1 MAISKIL
8 NMKDCGGH
16 FHGKHLKRSLDYVT
30 NPEKTQDGRLVGAI
44 NCQVDSAFEQMK
56 ATKRK
61 FGKVDK
67 RQGYHIILSFKE
79 DEVNPDTAFEITRRF
94 VEEYLGKSYE
104 SVYVVHDNTAHV
116 HSHIVFNSVS
126 FVDGKKYRYEKGD
139 WAKYIQP
146 ITNKLC
152 QEYGLSIIDVDDGSK
167 EEEHESYKD
176 WSEYREGSFVW
187 ADMIKRDLDSCIL
200 QAGNYEQFLELLSDK
215 GYEVK
220 QGKYLAVKPQG
231 MTRFRRCKTL
241 GDMYSDEAIRERIEK
256 EDISFYREQQKEV
269 QPVLCKCKVRRYRR
283 AKMSGLQKRYYA
295 KLYRIGKLKKKPY
308 SQVWKYKDDIR
319 KMHKLQEEYLF
330 LVNHDIHSAEEL
342 VSVISSL
349 TDKRKEVSAE
359 KSRIYKARERSREL
373 FDIAD
378 DMKELEPAE
387 KSFLQG
393 DEFFTDEHLQWE
405 TLKQK
410 LLSQGYSLEEVEAL
424 RKHYKEEYS
433 KACAKERAVC
443 KELNIGKSIWK
454 SLIPDSVSDGKDAQ
468 YNKETIRDRKEQPE
482 R

>member
-16 FHGKHLKRSLDYVT
+16 FHGKHLKRSLDYVM

-104 SVYVVHDNTAHV
+104 AVYVVHDNTAHV

-167 EEEHESYKD
+167 EKEHESYKD

-308 SQVWKYKDDIR
+308 SQVWKYRDDIR
-319 KMHKLQEEYLF
+319 KMHKLQEQYLF
-330 LVNHDIHSAEEL
+330 LVRHKIESAEEL
-342 VSVISSL
+342 VSVLDNL
-349 TDKRKEVSAE
+349 TDKKKEASKE
-359 KSRIYKARERSREL
+359 KSKTYKAKERFKDIFDKAEQIREL
-373 FDIAD
+373 D
-378 DMKELEPAE
+378 DAE
-387 KSFLQG
+387 SCYQSG
-393 DEFFTDEHLQWE
+393 DTFFEDEHNAWE
-405 TLKQK
+405 RLNTE
-410 LLSQGYSLEEVEAL
+410 LLAQGYSVEEVESL
-424 RKHYKEEYS
+424 RKKYES
-433 KACAKERAVC
+433 KYAQDCKAERAVS
-443 KELNIGKSIWK
+443 KELSLGRSIWK
-454 SLIPDSVSDGKDAQ
+454 ELTVPASAEEKQ
-468 YNKETIRDRKEQPE
+468 YDKETIRDRKEQPV